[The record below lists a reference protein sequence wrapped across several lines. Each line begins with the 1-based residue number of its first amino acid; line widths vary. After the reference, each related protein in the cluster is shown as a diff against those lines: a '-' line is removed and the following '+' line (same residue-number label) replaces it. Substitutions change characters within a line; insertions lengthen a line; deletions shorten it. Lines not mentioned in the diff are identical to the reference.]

1 MSDSSRLDVWLFA
14 KCVGTL
20 TFERGRLQFTYAD
33 TWLTDAH
40 AVPLSCSLP
49 LQLEPFGDQFARP
62 FFAGLL
68 PEGQMRQLL
77 CRQFRISVENDFALL
92 NEIGGEC
99 AGAVTFIEHGSTP
112 DVATTDDSLVQWLD
126 NSELTAVLD
135 ELPRRPMLAGDR
147 EIRLSLAG
155 AQSKLPVVFDGKRI
169 GLPKKAAP
177 STHILK
183 PAISGVNGSVVNEAF
198 CLQLAR
204 MMKIN
209 AATGTMHQVENHR
222 FLLVERYD
230 RTGRTP
236 DAMQRIHQEDFCQAM
251 AVVPEIKYQNEGGPD
266 FAQCFDLIR
275 NVTRPSAPQLL
286 RLLDYVF
293 FNTLVC
299 NNDAHAKNYS
309 LLFTGKAPV
318 LAPLY
323 DVLCTAVYP
332 DVSSKMAM
340 KIGSKYQFDQVMPR
354 HWEQFSKDTGLGYT
368 QLRKRLIQFAG
379 SLPATARK
387 LQTDVNDADGILL
400 RIVECI
406 EARCELTLKRFQ

>member
-1 MSDSSRLDVWLFA
+1 MSDSSKLDVWLFA
-14 KCVGTL
+14 KRVGTL

-33 TWLTDAH
+33 TWLADSR
-40 AVPLSCSLP
+40 AVSLSCSLP
-49 LQLEPFGDQFARP
+49 LRPEPFGDQVARP

-99 AGAVTFIEHGSTP
+99 AGAVTFVEHGATP
-112 DVATTDDSLVQWLD
+112 NAATTDDSLVQWLD
-126 NSELTAVLD
+126 DGELSIVLR

-155 AQSKLPVVFDGKRI
+155 AQSKLPVVFDGNRI
-169 GLPKKAAP
+169 GLPRKAAP

-183 PAISGVNGSVVNEAF
+183 PAISGVSGSVVNEAF

-204 MMKIN
+204 KMNIN
-209 AATGTMHQVENHR
+209 AATGTVHQVEDHP

-230 RTGRTP
+230 RTGASP
-236 DAMQRIHQEDFCQAM
+236 VAMQRIHQEDFCQAM

-266 FAQCFDLIR
+266 FAQCFELIR

-293 FNTLVC
+293 FNILVC

-309 LLFTGKAPV
+309 LIFTSKAPV

-340 KIGSKYQFDQVMPR
+340 KIGSKYRFDQVMPR
-354 HWEQFSKDTGLGYT
+354 HWEQFSTDTRLGYA
-368 QLRKRLIQFAG
+368 QLKKRLTRFAA
-379 SLPATARK
+379 SLPAAART
-387 LQTDVNDADGILL
+387 LQTDINDADGIVR

-406 EARCELTLKRFQ
+406 EASCELTLKRFQ